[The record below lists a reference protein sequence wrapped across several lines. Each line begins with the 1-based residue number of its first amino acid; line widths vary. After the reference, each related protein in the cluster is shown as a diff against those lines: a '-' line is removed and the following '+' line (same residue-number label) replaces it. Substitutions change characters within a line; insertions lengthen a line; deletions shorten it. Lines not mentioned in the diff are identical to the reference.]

1 MRLDR
6 YLSNLKYGTRNEIT
20 KKIKSKKVTVNG
32 NVVTDSRYKVD
43 TENDLV
49 TLEGIEIFYKETVLL
64 MVHKPA
70 GVISANKDGLHE
82 TVLDLIGEP
91 YNRFDLRI
99 AGRLDIDTEGLILL
113 TNDGKLLHKIIS
125 PNKDVYKKY
134 YVKTVSK
141 FDSKKLL
148 KQFEIKDG
156 RDIMFTPLLPKVEQ
170 ISDNEFYL
178 SIKEGKFHQVK
189 RMVEHFNNKVVYLK
203 RVSIGNIELDKD
215 LEKGRYKEIIEYK
228 T

>member
-6 YLSNLKYGTRNEIT
+6 YLANLKYGTRTEIT

-32 NVVTDSRYKVD
+32 IVVTDSRYKVETKSD
-43 TENDLV
+43 KV
-49 TLEGIEIFYKETVLL
+49 VFEGKEIFYKETILL
-64 MVHKPA
+64 MVNKPS

-125 PNKDVYKKY
+125 PNKDIYKKY
-134 YVKTVSK
+134 YVKVESK
-141 FDSKKLL
+141 FDSSKLL
-148 KQFEIKDG
+148 KEFQIKDG
-156 RDIMFTPLLPKVEQ
+156 RDFLFTPLLPKVEQ
-170 ISDNEFYL
+170 ISDDEFFL
-178 SIKEGKFHQVK
+178 SIKEGKFHQIK

-203 RVSIGNIELDKD
+203 RVSIGNIDLDIL
-215 LEKGRYKEIIEYK
+215 LEKGRYKEITDYK
-228 T
+228 I

>member
-6 YLSNLKYGTRNEIT
+6 YLANLKYGTRNEIT

-32 NVVTDSRYKVD
+32 IVVTDSRYKVD
-43 TENDLV
+43 TINDLV
-49 TLEGIEIFYKETVLL
+49 ILEGIEIFYKETVLL

-134 YVKTVSK
+134 YVKTESK

-156 RDIMFTPLLPKVEQ
+156 RDIMFTPLLPKVEE

-228 T
+228 I

>member
-20 KKIKSKKVTVNG
+20 KKIKSKKVMVNG
-32 NVVTDSRYKVD
+32 IVVTDSRYKVD
-43 TENDLV
+43 TLKDKV
-49 TLEGIEIFYKETVLL
+49 VFEGIDIFYKETILL
-64 MVHKPA
+64 MLNKPS

-134 YVKTVSK
+134 YVKVESK
-141 FDSKKLL
+141 FDSNKLL
-148 KQFEIKDG
+148 KEFQIKDG
-156 RDIMFTPLLPKVEQ
+156 RDLLFTPLLPIVEQ
-170 ISDNEFYL
+170 ISDNEFFL

-189 RMVEHFNNKVVYLK
+189 RMVEHFNNKVTYLK
-203 RVSIGNIELDKD
+203 RVSIGNIELDNS
-215 LEKGRYKEIIEYK
+215 LEKGRYKEILEYK
-228 T
+228 I

>member
-6 YLSNLKYGTRNEIT
+6 YLANLKYGTRNEIT
-20 KKIKSKKVTVNG
+20 KKIKGKKVSVNG
-32 NVVTDSRYKVD
+32 TIITDSRYKVD
-43 TENDLV
+43 TKKDEV
-49 TLEGIEIFYKETVLL
+49 IFEGQVIFYKETVLL
-64 MVHKPA
+64 MLNKPS
-70 GVISANKDGLHE
+70 GVISANKDGLHK

-113 TNDGKLLHKIIS
+113 TNDGKLLHRIIS

-134 YVKTVSK
+134 YVKVESK
-141 FDSKKLL
+141 FDSEKLL
-148 KQFEIKDG
+148 KEFEIKDG
-156 RDIMFTPLLPKVEQ
+156 RDLLFTPLLPKVEK

-203 RVSIGNIELDKD
+203 RVSIGNIDLDEK

-228 T
+228 I

>member
-6 YLSNLKYGTRNEIT
+6 YLANLKYGTRNEIT

-32 NVVTDSRYKVD
+32 NIETDARYKVD
-43 TENDLV
+43 TSKDRV
-49 TLEGIEIFYKETVLL
+49 TFEGKEVFYKDTVLL
-64 MVHKPA
+64 MLNKPS

-82 TVLDLIGEP
+82 TVIDLIGEP
-91 YNRFDLRI
+91 YNRFELRI

-134 YVKTVSK
+134 FVKVESK
-141 FDSKKLL
+141 FDSNKLL
-148 KQFEIKDG
+148 KEFQIKDG
-156 RDIMFTPLLPKVEQ
+156 RDLLFTPLLPIVEQ

-189 RMVEHFNNKVVYLK
+189 RMVEHFNNKVIYLK
-203 RVSIGNIELDKD
+203 RVSIGNIELDES
-215 LEKGRYKEIIEYK
+215 LEKGRYKEVLDYK
-228 T
+228 I

>member
-20 KKIKSKKVTVNG
+20 KKIKSKKVMVNG
-32 NVVTDSRYKVD
+32 IVVTDSRYKVD
-43 TENDLV
+43 TLKDKV
-49 TLEGIEIFYKETVLL
+49 VFEGIDIFYKETILL
-64 MVHKPA
+64 MLNKPS

-134 YVKTVSK
+134 YVKVESK
-141 FDSKKLL
+141 FDSNKLL
-148 KQFEIKDG
+148 KEFQIKDG
-156 RDIMFTPLLPKVEQ
+156 RDLLFTPLLPIVEQ
-170 ISDNEFYL
+170 ISDNEFFL
-178 SIKEGKFHQVK
+178 SIK
-189 RMVEHFNNKVVYLK
+189 
-203 RVSIGNIELDKD
+203 
-215 LEKGRYKEIIEYK
+215 
-228 T
+228 

>member
-6 YLSNLKYGTRNEIT
+6 YLANLKYGTRNEIT

-32 NVVTDSRYKVD
+32 NIETDSRYKVD
-43 TENDLV
+43 TDNDKV
-49 TLEGIEIFYKETVLL
+49 TFEGKEVFYKETILIML
-64 MVHKPA
+64 NKPS

-91 YNRFDLRI
+91 YNRFELRI

-134 YVKTVSK
+134 YVKVESK
-141 FDSKKLL
+141 FDSNKLL
-148 KQFEIKDG
+148 NEFEIKDG
-156 RDIMFTPLLPKVEQ
+156 RDYMFTPLLPKVEQ
-170 ISDNEFYL
+170 ISDDEFYL

-189 RMVEHFNNKVVYLK
+189 RMVEHFNNKVIYLK
-203 RVSIGNIELDKD
+203 RVSIGNIELDES
-215 LEKGRYKEIIEYK
+215 LEKGRYREVLDYK
-228 T
+228 I

>member
-32 NVVTDSRYKVD
+32 ILVTDSRYKVD
-43 TENDLV
+43 TQKDVV
-49 TLEGIEIFYKETVLL
+49 TLDSVEIFYKETILL
-64 MVHKPA
+64 MLNKPS
-70 GVISANKDGLHE
+70 GVISANKDGLHQ

-91 YNRFDLRI
+91 YNRFELRI

-134 YVKTVSK
+134 YVKVESK
-141 FDSKKLL
+141 FDSNKLL
-148 KQFEIKDG
+148 KEFQIKDG
-156 RDIMFTPLLPKVEQ
+156 RDLLFTPLLPKVEQ
-170 ISDNEFYL
+170 ISDDEFFL

-203 RVSIGNIELDKD
+203 RVSIGNIELDNS
-215 LEKGRYKEIIEYK
+215 LEKGRYKEVIDYNI
-228 T
+228 

>member
-6 YLSNLKYGTRNEIT
+6 YLANLKYGTRNQIT

-32 NVVTDSRYKVD
+32 DIVTDSRYKVD
-43 TENDLV
+43 TKNDLV
-49 TLEGIEIFYKETVLL
+49 VFEGQEIFYKETILIML
-64 MVHKPA
+64 NKPS

-82 TVLDLIGEP
+82 TVIDLIGEP

-134 YVKTVSK
+134 YVKVESP
-141 FDSKKLL
+141 FDSNKLL
-148 KQFEIKDG
+148 KPFEIKDG
-156 RDIMFTPLLPKVEQ
+156 RDLLFTPLLPKVEQ
-170 ISDNEFYL
+170 ISEDEFYL
-178 SIKEGKFHQVK
+178 SIKEGKFHQIK
-189 RMVEHFNNKVVYLK
+189 RMVQHFNNKVIYLK
-203 RVSIGNIELDKD
+203 RVSIGNIELDD
-215 LEKGRYKEIIEYK
+215 SLEKGRYKEITDYSI
-228 T
+228 

>member
-6 YLSNLKYGTRNEIT
+6 YLANLKYGTRNEIT

-32 NVVTDSRYKVD
+32 NVITDSRYKVD
-43 TENDLV
+43 TTSDKV
-49 TLEGIEIFYKETVLL
+49 TFEGQDIFYKETILL
-64 MVHKPA
+64 MLNKPS
-70 GVISANKDGLHE
+70 GVISANKDGLHQ

-91 YNRFDLRI
+91 YNRFDLKI

-125 PNKDVYKKY
+125 PNKNIYKKY
-134 YVKTVSK
+134 YVKVESK
-141 FDSKKLL
+141 FDSSKML

-156 RDIMFTPLLPKVEQ
+156 RDLMFTPLLPKVEQ
-170 ISDNEFYL
+170 ISDDEFFL

-189 RMVEHFNNKVVYLK
+189 RMIEHFNNKVIYLK
-203 RVSIGNIELDKD
+203 RVSIGNIELDES
-215 LEKGRYKEIIEYK
+215 LQKGRYKEIIEYK
-228 T
+228 I